1 MSDPVF
7 HGCVSDAVRLVLDEN
22 ERLLRHSYLKA
33 LVGRRVDV
41 IVRKERVK
49 RSLDQNAYLHTHPFP
64 LLAEHFGDSIE
75 GVKLDLMGQCWG
87 WKTSPVTGRE
97 MPVKPRTSEM
107 TVDECTFFIDW
118 LIPWAATEHGVLIPL
133 PSEAA

>member
-22 ERLLRHSYLKA
+22 ERLLRHAYLKA

-49 RSLDQNAYLHTHPFP
+49 RSLDMNAYLHGVPFP
-64 LLAEHFGDSIE
+64 LIAEHVGDSIE
-75 GVKLDLMGQCWG
+75 GVKLDLMGECFG
-87 WKTSPVTGRE
+87 WKKSSTTGRDV
-97 MPVKPRTSEM
+97 PNKPRTSEM
-107 TVDECTFFIDW
+107 TVEESAFFVDW
-118 LIPWAATEHGVLIPL
+118 LIPWAAQTLGVLIPL
-133 PSEAA
+133 PKEVA